1 MRLIFDNR
9 ELMFSIGSLLCP
21 SVPLPSSLTA
31 MFNPFSPSF
40 LRSRRRWLY
49 PLVALFTACSFWVGS
64 TLRTQAFD
72 LLQILPQIIQ
82 VIQISSISDQQ
93 EVALGQQINQELLNS
108 EFRLYRNSAVTAY
121 VNQVGQRVVA
131 NSDRANLPYTFQV
144 VEDSDINAFA
154 TMGGFVYV
162 TSGLLKAADNEAQL
176 AGVLGHEAGHI
187 GARHLVE
194 RIKQTAI
201 QRGIATAAGV
211 DQSTAVGLG
220 VELAVNLPN
229 SRQAEFEADQ
239 RGLKSM
245 GRAGYAQVAMVTF
258 MEKLLKKSS
267 GAPEFLSSH
276 PNTNDRI
283 KVLQSKID
291 PVRGKSGEG
300 LNASAYKAKV
310 RPLL

>member
-1 MRLIFDNR
+1 M
-9 ELMFSIGSLLCP
+9 
-21 SVPLPSSLTA
+21 A
-31 MFNPFSPSF
+31 
-40 LRSRRRWLY
+40 
-49 PLVALFTACSFWVGS
+49 LVTACSLWFG
-64 TLRTQAFD
+64 TALRTQAID
-72 LLQILPQIIQ
+72 LLQILPQLIQ
-82 VIQISSISDQQ
+82 VVQISSLSDQQ
-93 EVALGQQINQELLNS
+93 EVGLGQQMNQELLNS

-121 VNQVGQRVVA
+121 VNQVGQRVA
-131 NSDRANLPYTFQV
+131 ASSDRPNIPYTFQV
-144 VEDSDINAFA
+144 VDDSDINAFA

-245 GRAGYAQVAMVTF
+245 SRAGYAPVAMVSF
-258 MEKLLKKSS
+258 MEKLLRRSS

-276 PNTNDRI
+276 PNTADRI
-283 KVLQSKID
+283 KVLQRNID

-310 RPLL
+310 RPLR